1 MIDQLTVRRFK
12 RFAEQVFDL
21 TNSVV
26 LVGPNNSGKSTLLQA
41 ISTWRFGLLRWL
53 RHRTATT
60 TRQRSGISRQ
70 RSGVAVTRSQFT
82 PVPLRAMNLLWEQ
95 RSVFFSP
102 GKPRR
107 IEIEVAGRTDGRK
120 WSCGMEFHYHSPEV
134 VYVRPLG
141 AKDMTP
147 DEFRAFPPDAALDL
161 DVVYVPALSGIAR
174 DEQRHDPG
182 MQDLLIG
189 QGRPGEVLRNL
200 LLEIA
205 GDPAAWKSFVEEI
218 RSLFNILLKEPIYTP
233 AQPHIVCEYLEGK
246 HRRPLDLSSA
256 GSGTLQ
262 VLLVLA
268 FLHARRGSVILLD
281 EPDAHQHV
289 ILQNQVYR
297 HIQSVASASGGQL
310 IAATHSEVILN
321 VTDPTNVIG
330 FFASGPRT
338 LTTAQERDRL
348 QDALRRITTAEIVR
362 ARECG
367 AILYVEGQS
376 DEEILSAWAQKLDH
390 PARKFF
396 ERPNVHWL
404 RGRLPNDARNHFST
418 LRVEF
423 PNLVGICLL
432 DGDNTEPMGEEVS
445 QSGLVMLKWHRY
457 EIENYLLHP
466 EAIKRFVSGPVQTT
480 ITVQQ
485 EFNRQVPHG
494 IDLFG
499 DIPALVRLKASD
511 ELLVPLLERV
521 GKRTKKADLH
531 QLAAVM
537 KREEIHPEVVEKLDR
552 IADELLPAP
561 AS

>member
-1 MIDQLTVRRFK
+1 MIDQLTIRYFK
-12 RFAEQVFDL
+12 RFTEQVFDL

-53 RHRTATT
+53 RHRTATIT
-60 TRQRSGISRQ
+60 RQ

-107 IEIEVAGRTDGRK
+107 IEIEVAGQTDGRK

-134 VYVRPLG
+134 MYVRPLG
-141 AKDMTP
+141 AKKMTA
-147 DEFRAFPPDAALDL
+147 DQFGAFPPVAARDL
-161 DVVYVPALSGIAR
+161 DVIYVPALSGIAR

-205 GDPAAWKSFVEEI
+205 DDPAAWTTFAEDI
-218 RSLFNILLKEPIYTP
+218 RSLFNIRLKEPIYTP

-289 ILQNQVYR
+289 ILQTQVYQR
-297 HIQSVASASGGQL
+297 IQSVASSRDGQL
-310 IAATHSEVILN
+310 IVATHSEVILN
-321 VTDPTNVIG
+321 VTDPTNVVG

-338 LTTAQERDRL
+338 LSTAHERDRL
-348 QDALRRITTAEIVR
+348 QDALRRITTAELVR

-376 DEEILSAWAQKLDH
+376 DENLLRVWAETLDH
-390 PARKFF
+390 PARRFF

-423 PNLVGICLL
+423 PNLAGICLL
-432 DGDNTEPMGEEVS
+432 DGDNTESKGEES
-445 QSGLVMLKWHRY
+445 RQSGLLMLQWRRY

-466 EAIKRFVSGPVQTT
+466 EAIKRFVRGPVQTT
-480 ITVQQ
+480 LTVQR
-485 EFNRQVPHG
+485 EFHRQVPED

-499 DIPALVRLKASD
+499 DIPALVRLKASN
-511 ELLVPLLERV
+511 ELLVPMLERV
-521 GKRTKKADLH
+521 GRRTEKTDLH

-537 KREEIHPEVVEKLDR
+537 KPEEIHPEVVEKLDR
-552 IADELLPAP
+552 IADELLPAA